1 MKEAL
6 LWKPMPGNAVQCRL
20 CAHRCVIR
28 EGERGICR
36 VRENVNGTLVTHTYG
51 KLIAAHVDPIEKKPL
66 FHFLP
71 GSLSYSI
78 ATPGC
83 NFTCLHCQNASIS
96 QMPGKTGRIE
106 GQNITPETIV
116 ANALNNDCRSISYTY
131 TEPTVFFE
139 YAYETSLLAHT
150 KGIKNIFVTNGFM
163 TPEALEKISPCLD
176 AANVDLK
183 AFSNTFYKDI
193 CGGQLDP
200 VKQTIIRMAEKGIWV
215 EVTTLIIPGY
225 NDDKRELR
233 KIAEFIAEIN
243 PEIPWHVSAFFPTYL
258 LRDAPPTP
266 VDLLMKTRETGL
278 ASGLKFVYTGNVPG
292 NAGEDTTCPRCGKV
306 LIHRTGYS
314 IFSNVIKSKKC
325 PYCHLDIR
333 GIWS

>member
-6 LWKPMPGNAVQCRL
+6 LWEPLPGKAVQCRL
-20 CAHRCVIR
+20 CAHRCVIKD
-28 EGERGICR
+28 GGLGICR
-36 VRENVNGTLVTHTYG
+36 VRENKGGTLFTHTYG

-96 QMPGKTGRIE
+96 QMPVEAGRVE
-106 GQNITPETIV
+106 GQNVSPETIV
-116 ANALNNDCRSISYTY
+116 VNALDNHCRSISYTY
-131 TEPTVFFE
+131 TEPTIFFE
-139 YAYETSLLAHT
+139 YAWETSRLAHA
-150 KGIKNIFVTNGFM
+150 KGIKNVFVTNGFM
-163 TPEALEKISPCLD
+163 TSEALEKILPYLD
-176 AANVDLK
+176 AANIDLK
-183 AFSNTFYKDI
+183 AFTDTFYKKI
-193 CGGQLDP
+193 CGGRLDP
-200 VKQTIIRMAEKGIWV
+200 VKQTITQMVEKGIWV

-225 NDDKRELR
+225 NDNETELR
-233 KIAEFIAEIN
+233 EIAEFIAGIN
-243 PEIPWHVSAFFPTYL
+243 PDIPWHVSAFFPTHL

-266 VDLLMKTRETGL
+266 VGLLIKARETGL

-292 NAGEDTTCPRCGKV
+292 SMGENTICPGCGKA

-314 IFSNVIKSKKC
+314 ISGNIIKSNKC
-325 PYCHLDIR
+325 PYCHTVIR
-333 GIWS
+333 GSWS